1 VPGGRTPE
9 DREAARRERV
19 ARRAARAGG
28 RDDSAVSAPPDER
41 AIATEPKPGPAGPHR
56 RRRPR
61 WGRILAA
68 LFAAAVVGVAAWFL
82 LSLFQPFHGD
92 GEGDETLVRI
102 PRGSTLEDIAQLLER
117 DGVISS
123 AGFFELRARIAGR
136 SDDLKPGPY
145 RLRQNMSYAAVLD
158 RLERGVPPN
167 VVVVTIPEGRSRREI
182 APLVRRLDGNY
193 LRATRSSPVLD
204 PSEYGAR
211 GARSLEGFLFPA
223 TYELK
228 KGQPVSRLVERQLEA
243 FKRNFDRV
251 DLGYARSR
259 NLTPYDVL
267 IVASMVEREALVPRE
282 RPLIASVIY
291 NRLRRGIPLGI
302 DATIRF
308 ALNQWDEP
316 LKRSE
321 LANPT
326 PYNTRENPGLP
337 PGPIG
342 NPGLASIEAAARPAR
357 SDYLFFVVK
366 PGTCGEHAFSSTD
379 AEFEEDVAR
388 YNAARERRGGRSPT
402 DC

>member
-1 VPGGRTPE
+1 MPGGRTPE
-9 DREAARRERV
+9 EREAARRERA
-19 ARRAARAGG
+19 ARRAGQARASE
-28 RDDSAVSAPPDER
+28 DSAVSAPPAQR
-41 AIATEPKPGPAGPHR
+41 VMQVEPWPGQARPSRP
-56 RRRPR
+56 RRPR
-61 WGRILAA
+61 WGRILGA
-68 LFAAAVVGVAAWFL
+68 LIGAAVLGVAAWFL
-82 LSLFQPFHGD
+82 LSLFQPLHGD
-92 GEGDETLVRI
+92 GEGDEQLVRI
-102 PRGSTLEDIAQLLER
+102 PRGSTLGDIAQLLER
-117 DGVISS
+117 DGVVSS
-123 AGFFELRARIAGR
+123 AGFFELRARIEGR
-136 SDDLKPGPY
+136 SGDLKPGPY
-145 RLRQNMSYAAVLD
+145 RFQQNMSYDAVLD

-182 APLVRRLDGNY
+182 APLVRRLDGSY
-193 LRATRSSPVLD
+193 LRETRRSPVLD
-204 PSEYGAR
+204 PRDYGAR

-243 FKRNFDRV
+243 FKRNFGSV
-251 DLGYARSR
+251 DLSYARR
-259 NLTPYDVL
+259 KNLTPYDVL
-267 IVASMVEREALVPRE
+267 IIASMVEREALIPRE
-282 RPLIASVIY
+282 RRLIASGIY
-291 NRLRRGIPLGI
+291 NRLSQEIPLGI

-316 LKRSE
+316 LKESE
-321 LANPT
+321 LENPT

-342 NPGLASIEAAARPAR
+342 NPGLASIRAAARPAR

-379 AEFEEDVAR
+379 AEFDEDVAR